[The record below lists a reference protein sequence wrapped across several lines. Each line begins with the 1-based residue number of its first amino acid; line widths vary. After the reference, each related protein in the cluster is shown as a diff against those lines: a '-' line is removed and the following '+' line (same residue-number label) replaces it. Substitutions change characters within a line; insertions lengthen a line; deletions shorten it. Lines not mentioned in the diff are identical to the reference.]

1 MKWEDLK
8 RRAEVT
14 WERWVKAAN
23 SLADR
28 HPMLGTIR
36 SVFRGFRKRDLSKS
50 SIYFAFHA
58 FIAVLPLI
66 LILTGIMGFIFSASP
81 AIRSN
86 INDAIYEMFPD
97 FDVAFKGMLDVMES
111 WRVAALLIGI
121 VLFLWAG
128 VKAAEV
134 LEDGFC
140 IIWGT
145 EKRPY
150 GKRKGVALTVL
161 LVFGTVTVIEAVM
174 NFATPT
180 LIPWV
185 KRQVGGG
192 FSVGVFF
199 AELTVSF
206 LVGFLMYIFVY
217 RFIPTKKLS
226 TAVVVKTAALVS
238 VIMIFVEYVFGFYF
252 NLVYDA
258 KLLYGAMGVM
268 LGILIWLYLVGAIVY
283 MGALLAK
290 NLASRSG

>member
-8 RRAEVT
+8 NRIEAI
-14 WERWVKAAN
+14 WERWSKAAN

-28 HPMLGTIR
+28 HPLLGTSR
-36 SVFRGFRKRDLSKS
+36 SLIQGFRKKDLSHR

-86 INDAIYEMFPD
+86 INDVIYEMFPD
-97 FDVAFKGMLDVMES
+97 FDVAFKSMLDVMES
-111 WRVAALLIGI
+111 WRLAALLLGI
-121 VLFLWAG
+121 VLFLFAG

-150 GKRKGVALTVL
+150 GKRKGVALSVL
-161 LVFGTVTVIEAVM
+161 LVFGTVTLIEAIM

-199 AELTVSF
+199 AELVVSF

-217 RFIPTKKLS
+217 RLIPVKKLP
-226 TAVVVKTAALVS
+226 TAVVIKTAALVTM
-238 VIMIFVEYVFGFYF
+238 IMMFVEYIFGFYF

-258 KLLYGAMGVM
+258 KLLYGTMGIM
-268 LGILIWLYLVGAIVY
+268 LGILIWLYTVAAIVF

-290 NLASRSG
+290 QLSSKPG

>member
-8 RRAEVT
+8 SRAAAT

-28 HPMLGTIR
+28 HPLLGAIR
-36 SVFRGFRKRDLSKS
+36 SVIQGFRKKDLSKS

-86 INDAIYEMFPD
+86 INDVIYEMFPD

-121 VLFLWAG
+121 VLYLWAG

-134 LEDGFC
+134 LEYGFC
-140 IIWGT
+140 AIWGT

-150 GKRKGVALTVL
+150 GKRKAVALSVL

-199 AELTVSF
+199 AELAVSF

-217 RFIPTKKLS
+217 RFIPTKKLP

-258 KLLYGAMGVM
+258 RLLYGAMGVM
-268 LGILIWLYLVGAIVY
+268 LGILIWLYLVGAIVF

-290 NLASRSG
+290 NLASKSG